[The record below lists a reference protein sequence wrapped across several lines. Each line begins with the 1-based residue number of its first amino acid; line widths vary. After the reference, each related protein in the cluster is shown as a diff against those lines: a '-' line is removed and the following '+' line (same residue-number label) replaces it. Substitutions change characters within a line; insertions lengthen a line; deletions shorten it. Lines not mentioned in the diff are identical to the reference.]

1 MNRLSLFD
9 GADGHPMPAVSIELR
24 GMGQTFGY
32 LVADRMGELAAAAK
46 KVVADAVGEFDPL
59 KYMKQEARRVIK
71 AQCDAALQRLIVT
84 AVDEALRS
92 SERLRTFV
100 RKEAEKEIENRL
112 SYAVRGQ

>member
-1 MNRLSLFD
+1 MNRSPGDARHTQIPTVL
-9 GADGHPMPAVSIELR
+9 MELR
-24 GMGQTFGY
+24 GMGQS
-32 LVADRMGELAAAAK
+32 VSCMIADRMGEFAVAAQ
-46 KVVADAVGEFDPL
+46 KVVAEAIEEFDPL

-71 AQCDAALQRLIVT
+71 DQCDAALQRLIVT

-100 RKEAEKEIENRL
+100 RKEAEKEVETRL